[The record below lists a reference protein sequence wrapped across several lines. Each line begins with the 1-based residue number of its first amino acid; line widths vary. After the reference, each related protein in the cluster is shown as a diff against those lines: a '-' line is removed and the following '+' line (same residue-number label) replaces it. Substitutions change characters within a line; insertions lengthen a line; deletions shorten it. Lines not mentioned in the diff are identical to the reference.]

1 MPVLGFQPLSGDY
14 DARGLG
20 VCAEAAWAAFRTAGL
35 TISPTAAIQAQSI
48 RTDAF
53 TETAAPGAAVGVAA
67 LAVNA
72 SEIGGSATLRVRF

>member
-20 VCAEAAWAAFRTAGL
+20 VRAEAAWAAFRTAGL

-53 TETAAPGAAVGVAA
+53 TETAAPGAAV
-67 LAVNA
+67 NA